1 MKIKDL
7 DFEKFISEEE
17 IKQKI
22 ASIAETIDDHYKEK
36 TPVFLPILNGS
47 FMFGADLLKQISIP
61 CRVSFVKISSYVGT
75 VSSGQIKTLIGLDES
90 LFNQHILIVE
100 DIIDTGLTLQKIVE
114 ELKSLGTKS
123 VEVISLLRKKPA
135 RDKGIVVK
143 YLGFEIESEFV
154 VGYGLDYDGLG
165 RNLKEIY
172 KTNPENISHPKR
184 PSLKIVPGLLY
195 SSPCSNRKT
204 FQTRKQLTIYM
215 INIILFGPPG
225 AGKGTQSAKII
236 EKYSLL
242 HIATGD
248 LFRKHLKEGTP
259 LGNLAKEYMNKGNLV
274 PDQVVIDM
282 VDDKIKSA
290 ENTSG
295 IIFDGFPRT
304 IPQAEALDKLLT
316 SKGAPIKVLIELVVP
331 EDELRKRLADRAMK
345 ENRPD
350 DAKPEVIENRI
361 AVYKGETAAVADYY
375 KNLGKYASVVG
386 VGQIEN
392 IFSNIC
398 REIDKSL
405 LL

>member
-1 MKIKDL
+1 
-7 DFEKFISEEE
+7 
-17 IKQKI
+17 
-22 ASIAETIDDHYKEK
+22 
-36 TPVFLPILNGS
+36 
-47 FMFGADLLKQISIP
+47 
-61 CRVSFVKISSYVGT
+61 
-75 VSSGQIKTLIGLDES
+75 
-90 LFNQHILIVE
+90 
-100 DIIDTGLTLQKIVE
+100 
-114 ELKSLGTKS
+114 
-123 VEVISLLRKKPA
+123 
-135 RDKGIVVK
+135 
-143 YLGFEIESEFV
+143 
-154 VGYGLDYDGLG
+154 
-165 RNLKEIY
+165 
-172 KTNPENISHPKR
+172 
-184 PSLKIVPGLLY
+184 
-195 SSPCSNRKT
+195 
-204 FQTRKQLTIYM
+204 M

-242 HIATGD
+242 QIATGD

-282 VDDKIKSA
+282 VDDKIRSA
-290 ENTSG
+290 ENSSG

-304 IPQAEALDKLLT
+304 IPQAQALDKLLN
-316 SKGAPIKVLIELVVP
+316 SKGAPIKVLIELVVT
-331 EDELRKRLADRAMK
+331 EDELKKRLADRAIK

-375 KNLGKYASVVG
+375 KKLGKYASVVG

-398 REIDKSL
+398 REIDKTL